1 MKQDLLL
8 YSQLPKEPYPL
19 DFPDSTIIKTLS
31 SYYRGCWFYPWLG
44 NKDPTYLELWPKK
57 IFFN

>member
-31 SYYRGCWFYPWLG
+31 SYYRGRWFYPWLG
-44 NKDPTYLELWPKK
+44 NKRSYIPRVVAKK
-57 IFFN
+57 NFF